1 VKEEIFSKTP
11 ILEFNMIALAG
22 GFPDDIV
29 PVEEYERIED
39 VPGVNV

>member
-22 GFPDDIV
+22 GFPDDVV
-29 PVEEYERIED
+29 PVEYERVED